1 MRYDFSVLRFVP
13 DTLRG
18 EFVNL
23 GVIVGSDQT
32 GEWDI
37 RLNESYKRARRF
49 DTDDVI
55 DSAVPLVVDLGRK
68 FDEYNDAIEE
78 ERAPS
83 DPISIDW
90 LRDFASQSRNLLQVT
105 PPSVISADNIN
116 EALSLLF
123 RQFVFTD
130 EIAQRATYIPRSTAV
145 ADMARAY
152 RQITLSADNL
162 GRRAEVAS
170 SRYAETFD
178 FVVANGRAVQLAEAF
193 SFALSGI
200 SEIRQRVKAW
210 SWTVRD
216 IRENGG
222 TAQLGN
228 RRVGVSPDVDIEAI
242 VVTPQQANVAG
253 IDAFQEAQAAF
264 ETNHVHVVPLPN
276 VGEVARR
283 AADLLW
289 H

>member
-1 MRYDFSVLRFVP
+1 MRYDFSILRFVP

-152 RQITLSADNL
+152 RQITLSANNL

-178 FVVANGRAVQLAEAF
+178 FVVANGRAVQLTEAF

-210 SWTVRD
+210 SWTVYD

-228 RRVGVSPDVDIEAI
+228 RKVGVSPDVDIEAI
-242 VVTPQQANVAG
+242 VVVPQQANAAG

-264 ETNHVHVVPLPN
+264 ETNHVHVVPLSN
-276 VGEVARR
+276 VGEVARK
-283 AADLLW
+283 AAELLW

>member
-1 MRYDFSVLRFVP
+1 MRYDFSILRFVP

-37 RLNESYKRARRF
+37 RLNESYKRARRI

-55 DSAVPLVVDLGRK
+55 DSAVSLVVDLGRK

-90 LRDFASQSRNLLQVT
+90 LRDYASQSRNLLQVT
-105 PPSVISADNIN
+105 PPSAVSAENID
-116 EALSLLF
+116 EALTLLF
-123 RQFVFTD
+123 RHFVFTD
-130 EIAQRATYIPRSTAV
+130 EIAQRATYIARSTAV

-152 RQITLSADNL
+152 RQITLGADNL

-170 SRYAETFD
+170 SRYVETFD
-178 FVVANGRAVQLAEAF
+178 FVVANGSAVQLTEAF
-193 SFALSGI
+193 SFAISGI

-210 SWTVRD
+210 SWTVLD

-222 TAQLGN
+222 TAQLGS
-228 RRVGVSPDVDIEAI
+228 RKVGVSPDVDIEAI
-242 VVTPQQANVAG
+242 VVVPQQSNAAG
-253 IDAFQEAQAAF
+253 MDAFQEAQAAF
-264 ETNHVHVVPLPN
+264 ETNHVHVVPLSN
-276 VGEVARR
+276 VGEVARK
-283 AADLLW
+283 AATLLW
-289 H
+289 Q